1 MPHFKYSNMYVLG
14 SSMKMRRK
22 ESWIRVF
29 FAFWGGCGGG
39 EGWGGLNAKGD
50 KERKP
55 LDKQILT
62 GC

>member
-1 MPHFKYSNMYVLG
+1 MPHFKFSNMYVLG

-29 FAFWGGCGGG
+29 LPFGG
-39 EGWGGLNAKGD
+39 EEKGGLNAKGE
-50 KERKP
+50 KEKP

-62 GC
+62 TGC

>member
-1 MPHFKYSNMYVLG
+1 MDKSFFCLLG
-14 SSMKMRRK
+14 GL
-22 ESWIRVF
+22 
-29 FAFWGGCGGG
+29 GGRGG
-39 EGWGGLNAKGD
+39 WGLNAKGD

>member
-1 MPHFKYSNMYVLG
+1 
-14 SSMKMRRK
+14 MKMRRK